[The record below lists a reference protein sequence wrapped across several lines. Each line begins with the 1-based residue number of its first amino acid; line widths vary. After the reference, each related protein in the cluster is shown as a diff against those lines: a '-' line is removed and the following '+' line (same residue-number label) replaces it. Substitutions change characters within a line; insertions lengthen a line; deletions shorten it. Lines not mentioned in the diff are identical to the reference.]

1 MVAVEVEGDRVSTT
15 VRTPLASRTL
25 SYQLCRQV
33 ENVTDQGTAD
43 LFPQFRSGSLVS
55 FCRRAGNA
63 LLCRARDSS
72 SGSSFRYSFT
82 FHKDRLIVTRNFVN
96 KNIGRE
102 KLLEFLKIVLVL
114 ITISQSISETRK
126 YYQKVSD
133 NVVL

>member
-1 MVAVEVEGDRVSTT
+1 MLNGWAGLSEMVAVEVEGDRVSTT

-43 LFPQFRSGSLVS
+43 LFPQFRSGSVVS
-55 FCRRAGNA
+55 FCRRTGNT
-63 LLCRARDSS
+63 LLCRARDNS

-82 FHKDRLIVTRNFVN
+82 FQQDRLIVTRNFVN

-102 KLLEFLKIVLVL
+102 FFC
-114 ITISQSISETRK
+114 
-126 YYQKVSD
+126 
-133 NVVL
+133 NF